1 MASQVDICSNAALL
15 LGAQPINSLD
25 DATDR
30 ARLASNLYDGVKL
43 AVIRA
48 HPWNCCVTRVAL
60 SPLATA
66 PVGNDYAYQFT
77 LPPDCAKVLQVGEYQ
92 KEVDYRIERGKIL
105 CNDAAIYLKYISNDI
120 SEGSFDDLLVEAMKY
135 AMAAQM
141 AYAITQS
148 TTMAEFMEAKYQQV
162 LRQAQAVDG
171 QDDPPETLGD
181 NALYASR
188 FGGYRW

>member
-1 MASQVDICSNAALL
+1 MASKVDICSNALLL

-25 DATDR
+25 EEDDR

-48 HPWNCCVTRVAL
+48 HPWNCCVTRAEL
-60 SPLATA
+60 SPLASTPPA
-66 PVGNDYAYQFT
+66 DYIYQFT
-77 LPPDCAKVLQVGEYQ
+77 LPPDCAKILQVGEYLA
-92 KEVDYRIERGKIL
+92 EVDYRVERGKIL
-105 CNDAAIYLKYISNDI
+105 SNESVIHLKYISTDV
-120 SEGSFDDLLVEAMKY
+120 SEGALDSLLTEAIKY

-141 AYAITQS
+141 AYPITQTAS
-148 TTMAEFMEAKYQQV
+148 MAEFMESKYQMV
-162 LRQAQAVDG
+162 LREAKTVDG

-188 FGGYRW
+188 FGGRRW